1 MTCAKQNIHFVF
13 ISFNTV
19 IYHYKWQNLKALGN
33 PEMLLPFIANFFE
46 VRFIQDQ
53 APVVQRILSLNSKL
67 FAKIL
72 RAIPCKHQN
81 IYIVVRHA

>member
-1 MTCAKQNIHFVF
+1 M
-13 ISFNTV
+13 
-19 IYHYKWQNLKALGN
+19 KALGN

-46 VRFIQDQ
+46 VRFTQDQ

-72 RAIPCKHQN
+72 YYMVQSLECTFIQGSDK
-81 IYIVVRHA
+81 VVMVIC